1 MKTYLKNLTTEEI
14 IKRLKNGE
22 VVKVENDKNY
32 YKMTDGIICCY
43 CSDGDVIVDSSIF
56 KNQGNKY
63 FETEEPFKIKETGLY
78 KTRDGKRAFVS
89 YINEDVKYCIIGIV
103 EGKNVFLTWTING
116 SYHIG
121 EENPEDIVSK
131 WED

>member
-1 MKTYLKNLTTEEI
+1 MKTYLKDLKFEEI

-22 VVKVENDKNY
+22 VVHGDGSWI
-32 YKMTDGIICCY
+32 YKMIDGIICAFWCKESY
-43 CSDGDVIVDSSIF
+43 IGAMIDLDAESES
-56 KNQGNKY
+56 Y
-63 FETEEPFKIKETGLY
+63 FETEEPFEIKETGLY

-103 EGKNVFLTWTING
+103 EGENAFLTWTVDG

-131 WED
+131 WEED